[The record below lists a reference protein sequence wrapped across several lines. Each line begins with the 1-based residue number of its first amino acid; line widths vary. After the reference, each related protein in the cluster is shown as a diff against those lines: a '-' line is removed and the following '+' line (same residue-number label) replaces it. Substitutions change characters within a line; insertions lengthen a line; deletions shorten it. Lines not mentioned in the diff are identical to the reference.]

1 MNLFNLATQSAI
13 FTPGLEA
20 KTKALSPTFY
30 PELETEFNG
39 FAGHV
44 LISQHHFA
52 EDWPTWEVHPAGDEF
67 VTLITGDITSG
78 ALAGSTRMVPAPE
91 HPKRLCDYPQGRV
104 AYRARACAHHHAV
117 CDAGGRHQECRRAGN
132 GLNGSG
138 CFNPRPIDPA
148 NSCDLFEGV
157 CATGFSAGLIPAV
170 R

>member
-1 MNLFNLATQSAI
+1 MNRFNLATERAI

-67 VTLITGDITSG
+67 VTLITGDIT
-78 ALAGSTRMVPAPE
+78 LVLWQDQQEWPLRLSTPSDFVIIPKGVWHTARVHAPTTMLFVTPGEGTKNAAAPE
-91 HPKRLCDYPQGRV
+91 TD
-104 AYRARACAHHHAV
+104 
-117 CDAGGRHQECRRAGN
+117 
-132 GLNGSG
+132 
-138 CFNPRPIDPA
+138 
-148 NSCDLFEGV
+148 
-157 CATGFSAGLIPAV
+157 
-170 R
+170 

>member
-67 VTLITGDITSG
+67 VTLITGDITLVLWQDQQEH
-78 ALAGSTRMVPAPE
+78 ALRLSTPSDFVIIPKGVWHTARVHAPTTMLFVTPGEGTKNAAAPE
-91 HPKRLCDYPQGRV
+91 TD
-104 AYRARACAHHHAV
+104 
-117 CDAGGRHQECRRAGN
+117 
-132 GLNGSG
+132 
-138 CFNPRPIDPA
+138 
-148 NSCDLFEGV
+148 
-157 CATGFSAGLIPAV
+157 
-170 R
+170 

>member
-67 VTLITGDITSG
+67 VTLITGDITLVLWQDQQDM
-78 ALAGSTRMVPAPE
+78 ALRLSTPSDFVIIPKGVWHTARVHSPTTMLFVTPGEGTKNAAAPE
-91 HPKRLCDYPQGRV
+91 TD
-104 AYRARACAHHHAV
+104 
-117 CDAGGRHQECRRAGN
+117 
-132 GLNGSG
+132 
-138 CFNPRPIDPA
+138 
-148 NSCDLFEGV
+148 
-157 CATGFSAGLIPAV
+157 
-170 R
+170 

>member
-13 FTPGLEA
+13 FTPSLDV

-67 VTLITGDITSG
+67 VTLITGDIT
-78 ALAGSTRMVPAPE
+78 LVLWQDQQEWPLRLSTPSDFVIIPKGVWHTARVHAPTTMLFVTPGEGTKNAAAPE
-91 HPKRLCDYPQGRV
+91 TD
-104 AYRARACAHHHAV
+104 
-117 CDAGGRHQECRRAGN
+117 
-132 GLNGSG
+132 
-138 CFNPRPIDPA
+138 
-148 NSCDLFEGV
+148 
-157 CATGFSAGLIPAV
+157 
-170 R
+170 

>member
-13 FTPGLEA
+13 FTPSLDA

-67 VTLITGDITSG
+67 VTLITGDIT
-78 ALAGSTRMVPAPE
+78 LVLWQDQQEWPLRLSTPSDFVIIPKGVWHTARVHAPTTMLFVTPGEGTKNAAAPE
-91 HPKRLCDYPQGRV
+91 TD
-104 AYRARACAHHHAV
+104 
-117 CDAGGRHQECRRAGN
+117 
-132 GLNGSG
+132 
-138 CFNPRPIDPA
+138 
-148 NSCDLFEGV
+148 
-157 CATGFSAGLIPAV
+157 
-170 R
+170 

>member
-13 FTPGLEA
+13 FTPGLDA

-67 VTLITGDITSG
+67 VTLITGDIT
-78 ALAGSTRMVPAPE
+78 LVLWQDQQEHTLRLSTPSDFVIIPRGVWHTARVQAPTTMLFVTPGEGTKNAAAPE
-91 HPKRLCDYPQGRV
+91 TD
-104 AYRARACAHHHAV
+104 
-117 CDAGGRHQECRRAGN
+117 
-132 GLNGSG
+132 
-138 CFNPRPIDPA
+138 
-148 NSCDLFEGV
+148 
-157 CATGFSAGLIPAV
+157 
-170 R
+170 

>member
-1 MNLFNLATQSAI
+1 MNLFNLATERAI

-67 VTLITGDITSG
+67 VTLITGDIT
-78 ALAGSTRMVPAPE
+78 LVLWQDQQEWPLRLSTPSDFVIIPKGVWHTARVQAPTTMLFVTPGEGTKNAAAPE
-91 HPKRLCDYPQGRV
+91 TD
-104 AYRARACAHHHAV
+104 
-117 CDAGGRHQECRRAGN
+117 
-132 GLNGSG
+132 
-138 CFNPRPIDPA
+138 
-148 NSCDLFEGV
+148 
-157 CATGFSAGLIPAV
+157 
-170 R
+170 

>member
-1 MNLFNLATQSAI
+1 MNLFNLATERAI

-67 VTLITGDITSG
+67 ITLITGDIT
-78 ALAGSTRMVPAPE
+78 LVLWQDQQEWPLRLSTPSDFVIIPKGVWHTARVQAPTTMLFVTPGEGTKNAAAPE
-91 HPKRLCDYPQGRV
+91 TD
-104 AYRARACAHHHAV
+104 
-117 CDAGGRHQECRRAGN
+117 
-132 GLNGSG
+132 
-138 CFNPRPIDPA
+138 
-148 NSCDLFEGV
+148 
-157 CATGFSAGLIPAV
+157 
-170 R
+170 

>member
-78 ALAGSTRMVPAPE
+78 ALAGSTRHGP
-91 HPKRLCDYPQGRV
+91 
-104 AYRARACAHHHAV
+104 CA
-117 CDAGGRHQECRRAGN
+117 
-132 GLNGSG
+132 
-138 CFNPRPIDPA
+138 
-148 NSCDLFEGV
+148 
-157 CATGFSAGLIPAV
+157 
-170 R
+170 

>member
-1 MNLFNLATQSAI
+1 MNLFNLATERAI

-67 VTLITGDITSG
+67 VTLITGDITLVLWQDQQEH
-78 ALAGSTRMVPAPE
+78 ALRLSTPSDFVIIPKGVWHTARVQAPTTMLFVTPGEGTKNAAAPE
-91 HPKRLCDYPQGRV
+91 TD
-104 AYRARACAHHHAV
+104 
-117 CDAGGRHQECRRAGN
+117 
-132 GLNGSG
+132 
-138 CFNPRPIDPA
+138 
-148 NSCDLFEGV
+148 
-157 CATGFSAGLIPAV
+157 
-170 R
+170 